1 MSVLSG
7 VRVLEASNFVSG
19 PYACQL
25 LAELGAEVIKV
36 ENPNGGD
43 PFRNYTPDAYSAA
56 FCAHNRRKKSIT
68 LNLSNPAGVE
78 VFQALTRKADVLVE
92 NFRPGT
98 MDRLGLGWDR
108 LSTLNPKLIYCS
120 ITGFGPDGPYR
131 HRPAY
136 DTVVQ
141 ALSGLLGQFLEP
153 ERPKITGPNVAD
165 AVTGLYA
172 AYGVLGALYQREK
185 SGCGHLVEVPML
197 DAVISFAT
205 NSIAQFFRN
214 GVTPSP
220 YQRPAASQCFV
231 LPCADGKLI
240 SVHLST
246 PPKFWEAL
254 LQVIGRPELAA
265 DTRFDSAGNRIK
277 KYEVLSQELGR
288 SFVKKEQAEWIVALE
303 ALDVPFAPVNDFA
316 AVVEDPQV
324 RHLGTIIEMRH
335 PRMGSVKGV
344 NSAVHFD
351 RQRDTNHAPPP
362 MLGEHNDQV
371 LREAGF
377 SSSDIE
383 SLRERGALDR
393 GVA

>member
-1 MSVLSG
+1 MSILSG

-36 ENPNGGD
+36 ENPKGGD
-43 PFRNYTPDAYSAA
+43 PFRNYTPDGYSAA
-56 FCAHNRRKKSIT
+56 FCAHNRHKKSIT

-78 VFQALTRKADVLVE
+78 VFQALARKVDVLVE

-98 MDRLGLGWDR
+98 MDRLGLGWEQ
-108 LSTLNPKLIYCS
+108 LSAINPKLIYCS

-141 ALSGLLGQFLEP
+141 ALSGLLSQFLEP
-153 ERPKITGPNVAD
+153 DRPKITGPNVAD

-172 AYGVLGALYQREK
+172 AYGVLGALYEREK
-185 SGCGHLVEVPML
+185 SGRGHLVEVPML

-214 GVTPSP
+214 GQTPSP

-254 LQVIGRPELAA
+254 LQAIGRPELAA
-265 DTRFDSAGNRIK
+265 DARFDSAGQRIK
-277 KYEVLSQELGR
+277 NYDVLLEELGR
-288 SFVKKEQAEWIVALE
+288 SFVKKKQVEWIVVLE
-303 ALDVPFAPVNDFA
+303 RLDVPFAPVNDFA

-324 RHLGTIIEMRH
+324 KHLGTIIQMEH
-335 PRMGSVKGV
+335 PRMGSVKGI
-344 NSAVHFD
+344 NSAVHYD
-351 RQRDTNHAPPP
+351 RQREVNRMAPP
-362 MLGEHNDQV
+362 MLGEHNDEV

-377 SSSDIE
+377 SAGDIMR
-383 SLRERGALDR
+383 LREGGALNS
-393 GVA
+393 

>member
-1 MSVLSG
+1 MSILSG

-36 ENPNGGD
+36 ENPKGGD
-43 PFRNYTPDAYSAA
+43 PFRNYTPDGYSAA
-56 FCAHNRRKKSIT
+56 FCAHNRHKKSIT
-68 LNLSNPAGVE
+68 LNLSSPAGVE
-78 VFQALTRKADVLVE
+78 VFQALTRKVDVLVE

-98 MDRLGLGWDR
+98 MDRLGLSWEK
-108 LSTLNPKLIYCS
+108 LSTINPKLIYCS

-141 ALSGLLGQFLEP
+141 ALSGLLSQFLEP
-153 ERPKITGPNVAD
+153 DRPRITGPNVAD

-172 AYGVLGALYQREK
+172 AYGVLGALYEREK
-185 SGCGHLVEVPML
+185 SGRGHLVEVPML

-214 GVTPSP
+214 GETPSP

-231 LPCADGKLI
+231 LRCADGKLI

-254 LQVIGRPELAA
+254 LRAIGRPELAA
-265 DTRFDSAGNRIK
+265 DARFDSAGQRIK
-277 KYEVLSQELGR
+277 NYDVLLEELGR
-288 SFVKKEQAEWIVALE
+288 SFLKKKQTEWIVELE
-303 ALDVPFAPVNDFA
+303 RLDVPFAPVNDFA

-324 RHLGTIIEMRH
+324 KHLGTIIQMEH
-335 PRMGSVKGV
+335 PRMGSVKGI
-344 NSAVHFD
+344 NSAVHYD
-351 RQRDTNHAPPP
+351 RQREVNRMAPP
-362 MLGEHNDQV
+362 MLGEHNDEV
-371 LREAGF
+371 MREAGF
-377 SSSDIE
+377 SAVDIAR
-383 SLRERGALDR
+383 LREGGAHNS
-393 GVA
+393 

>member
-7 VRVLEASNFVSG
+7 VRVLEAANFVSG

-36 ENPNGGD
+36 ENPKGGD
-43 PFRNYTPDAYSAA
+43 PFRNYTPDGYSAA
-56 FCAHNRRKKSIT
+56 FCAHNRHKKSIT
-68 LNLSNPAGVE
+68 LNLSKPAGVE
-78 VFQALTRKADVLVE
+78 AFQALARKADVLVE

-98 MDRLGLGWDR
+98 MDRLGLGWGQ
-108 LSTLNPKLIYCS
+108 LSAINPRLIYCS

-141 ALSGLLGQFLEP
+141 AVSGLLGQFLEP
-153 ERPKITGPNVAD
+153 DRPRITGPNVAD

-172 AYGVLGALYQREK
+172 AYGVLGALYEREK
-185 SGCGHLVEVPML
+185 RGRGHLVEVPML

-214 GVTPSP
+214 GQTPSP

-240 SVHLST
+240 AVHLST

-254 LQVIGRPELAA
+254 LGVIERPELGA
-265 DTRFDSAGNRIK
+265 DPRFASSGQRIK
-277 KYEVLSQELGR
+277 NYDELSEELGR
-288 SFVKKEQAEWIVALE
+288 SFSKKPQAEWTVVLE
-303 ALDVPFAPVNDFA
+303 HLDVPFAPVNDFA
-316 AVVEDPQV
+316 AVVDDPQV
-324 RHLGTIIEMRH
+324 KHLGTVIEMDH
-335 PRMGSVKGV
+335 PRMGRVKGI
-344 NSAVHFD
+344 NGAVHYD
-351 RQRDTNHAPPP
+351 GQREVNRMAPPV
-362 MLGEHNDQV
+362 LGEHNDEV

-377 SSSDIE
+377 SADDLTR
-383 SLRERGALDR
+383 LRADGALDS
-393 GVA
+393 

>member
-7 VRVLEASNFVSG
+7 VRVVETSNFVSG

-36 ENPNGGD
+36 ENPKGGD
-43 PFRNYTPDAYSAA
+43 PFRNYTPDGYSAA
-56 FCAHNRRKKSIT
+56 FCAHNRHKKSIT
-68 LNLSNPAGVE
+68 LNLSKPAGVE
-78 VFQALTRKADVLVE
+78 AFLALARKADVLVE

-98 MDRLGLGWDR
+98 MDRLGLGWGQ
-108 LSTLNPKLIYCS
+108 LSAINPKLIYCS

-153 ERPKITGPNVAD
+153 DRPKIAGPNVAD

-172 AYGVLGALYQREK
+172 AYGVLGALYEREK
-185 SGCGHLVEVPML
+185 SGHGHLVEVPML

-214 GVTPSP
+214 GQTPSP

-240 SVHLST
+240 AVHLST

-254 LQVIGRPELAA
+254 LEVIERPELAA
-265 DTRFDSAGNRIK
+265 DARFASAGQRIK
-277 KYEVLSQELGR
+277 NYDALSEELGR
-288 SFVKKEQAEWIVALE
+288 SFSKKPQVEWTAALE
-303 ALDVPFAPVNDFA
+303 CLDVPFAPVNDFA

-324 RHLGTIIEMRH
+324 KHLGTIIEMDH
-335 PRMGSVKGV
+335 PRMGVVKGI
-344 NSAVHFD
+344 NSAVHYD
-351 RQRDTNHAPPP
+351 RQREANRIAPPV
-362 MLGEHNDQV
+362 LGEHNDDV
-371 LREAGF
+371 LCEAGF
-377 SSSDIE
+377 SADDIKR
-383 SLRERGALDR
+383 LREGGALDP
-393 GVA
+393 

>member
-1 MSVLSG
+1 M
-7 VRVLEASNFVSG
+7 RVLEASNFVSG

-36 ENPNGGD
+36 ENPKGGD
-43 PFRNYTPDAYSAA
+43 PFRNYTPDGYSAA
-56 FCAHNRRKKSIT
+56 FCAHNRHKKSIT

-78 VFQALTRKADVLVE
+78 VFQALTRKVDVLVE

-98 MDRLGLGWDR
+98 MDRLGLGWEQ
-108 LSTLNPKLIYCS
+108 LSTINPKLIYCS

-141 ALSGLLGQFLEP
+141 ALSGLLSQFLEP
-153 ERPKITGPNVAD
+153 DRPKITGPNVAD

-172 AYGVLGALYQREK
+172 AYGVLGALYEREK
-185 SGCGHLVEVPML
+185 SGRGHLVEVPML

-214 GVTPSP
+214 GQTPSP

-254 LQVIGRPELAA
+254 LQAIGRPELAA
-265 DTRFDSAGNRIK
+265 DARFDSAGQRIK
-277 KYEVLSQELGR
+277 NYDVLLEELGR
-288 SFVKKEQAEWIVALE
+288 SFVKKKQTEWIIALE
-303 ALDVPFAPVNDFA
+303 RLDVPFAPVNDFA

-324 RHLGTIIEMRH
+324 KHLGTIIQMEH
-335 PRMGSVKGV
+335 PRMGSVKGI
-344 NSAVHFD
+344 NSAVHYD
-351 RQRDTNHAPPP
+351 RQREVNRMAPPI
-362 MLGEHNDQV
+362 LGEHNDEV

-377 SSSDIE
+377 SAVDITR
-383 SLRERGALDR
+383 LREGGALNS
-393 GVA
+393 

>member
-1 MSVLSG
+1 MSVLTG

-25 LAELGAEVIKV
+25 LAELGAEVTKV
-36 ENPNGGD
+36 ENPKGGD
-43 PFRNYTPDAYSAA
+43 PFRNYTPDGYSPA
-56 FCAHNRRKKSIT
+56 FCAHNRHKKSIT
-68 LNLSNPAGVE
+68 LNLGKPGGVE
-78 VFQALTRKADVLVE
+78 AFQAIARKADVLVE

-98 MDRLGLGWDR
+98 LERFGLGWEQ
-108 LSTLNPKLIYCS
+108 LSAINPKLIYCS

-153 ERPKITGPNVAD
+153 DRPKITGPNVAD

-172 AYGVLGALYQREK
+172 AFGVLGALYERER
-185 SGCGHLVEVPML
+185 SGRGHLVEVPMI

-214 GVTPSP
+214 GQTPSP

-240 SVHLST
+240 AIHLST

-254 LQVIGRPELAA
+254 LEVIGRPILAA
-265 DTRFDSAGNRIK
+265 DPRFTSAALRIK
-277 KYEVLSQELGR
+277 NYGELSEELGR
-288 SFVKKEQAEWIVALE
+288 SFSTRPQAEWTTILE
-303 ALDVPFAPVNDFA
+303 RLDVPFAPVNDFA
-316 AVVEDPQV
+316 AVVDDPQV
-324 RHLGTIIEMRH
+324 KHLGTIIEMEH
-335 PRMGSVKGV
+335 PRMGRVKGI
-344 NSAVHFD
+344 NSAVHYD
-351 RQRDTNHAPPP
+351 RQRGLNRTAPPV
-362 MLGEHNDQV
+362 LGEHTDDV
-371 LREAGF
+371 LRDAGY
-377 SSSDIE
+377 SADGIKR
-383 SLRERGALDR
+383 LRDGGAVDS
-393 GVA
+393 

>member
-1 MSVLSG
+1 MSILSG

-36 ENPNGGD
+36 ENPKGGD
-43 PFRNYTPDAYSAA
+43 PFRNYTPDGYSAA
-56 FCAHNRRKKSIT
+56 FCAHNRHKKSIT

-78 VFQALTRKADVLVE
+78 VFQALARKVDVLVE

-98 MDRLGLGWDR
+98 MDRLGLGWEQ
-108 LSTLNPKLIYCS
+108 LSAINPKLIYCS

-141 ALSGLLGQFLEP
+141 ALSGLLSQFLEP
-153 ERPKITGPNVAD
+153 DRPKITGPNVAD

-172 AYGVLGALYQREK
+172 AYGVLGALYEREK
-185 SGCGHLVEVPML
+185 SGRGHLVEVPML

-214 GVTPSP
+214 GQTPSP

-254 LQVIGRPELAA
+254 LQAIGRPELAA
-265 DTRFDSAGNRIK
+265 DARFDSAGQRIK
-277 KYEVLSQELGR
+277 NYDVLLEELGR
-288 SFVKKEQAEWIVALE
+288 SFVKKKQAEWIVVLE
-303 ALDVPFAPVNDFA
+303 RLDVPFAPVNDFA

-324 RHLGTIIEMRH
+324 KHLGTIIQMEH
-335 PRMGSVKGV
+335 PRMGSVKGI
-344 NSAVHFD
+344 NSAVHYD
-351 RQRDTNHAPPP
+351 RQREANRMAPP
-362 MLGEHNDQV
+362 MLGEHNDEV

-377 SSSDIE
+377 SAGDIMR
-383 SLRERGALDR
+383 LREGGALNS
-393 GVA
+393 

>member
-1 MSVLSG
+1 MSILSG

-36 ENPNGGD
+36 ENPKGGD
-43 PFRNYTPDAYSAA
+43 PFRNYTPDGYSAA
-56 FCAHNRRKKSIT
+56 FCAHNRHKKSIT

-78 VFQALTRKADVLVE
+78 VFQALARKVDVLVE

-98 MDRLGLGWDR
+98 MDRLGLGWEQ
-108 LSTLNPKLIYCS
+108 LSAINPKLIYCS

-141 ALSGLLGQFLEP
+141 ALSGLLSQFLEP
-153 ERPKITGPNVAD
+153 DRPKITGPNVAD

-172 AYGVLGALYQREK
+172 AYGVLGALYEREK
-185 SGCGHLVEVPML
+185 SGRGHLVEVPML

-214 GVTPSP
+214 GQTPSP

-254 LQVIGRPELAA
+254 LQAIGRPELAA
-265 DTRFDSAGNRIK
+265 DARFDSAGQRIK
-277 KYEVLSQELGR
+277 NYDVLLEELGR
-288 SFVKKEQAEWIVALE
+288 SFVKKKQVEWIVVLE
-303 ALDVPFAPVNDFA
+303 RLDVPFAPVNDFA

-324 RHLGTIIEMRH
+324 KHLGTIIQMEH
-335 PRMGSVKGV
+335 PRMGSVKGI
-344 NSAVHFD
+344 NSAVHYD
-351 RQRDTNHAPPP
+351 RQREANRMAPP
-362 MLGEHNDQV
+362 MLGEHNDEV

-377 SSSDIE
+377 SAGDIMR
-383 SLRERGALDR
+383 LREGGALNS
-393 GVA
+393 